1 MAENEN
7 ANGQETQQKKKDSPI
22 LWIIILVINIAL
34 IFFMWNYYQ
43 KLKSQIVEETISTA
57 TITRT
62 ATTTVQEKAI
72 VGYDLAEVLYTDLK
86 TAHDQMTDGDF
97 ATAQETLTHAFNV
110 AGLTLKVIS
119 VESGDE
125 NIDTKLKEFRTEISS
140 VAYYLSQ
147 TLEMLY
153 KEQND
158 QAMAYYTKN
167 IDLEKLK
174 TMISDGKQYYINI
187 LIQSNTKEE

>member
-7 ANGQETQQKKKDSPI
+7 ANGQETQEKKKDSP
-22 LWIIILVINIAL
+22 LVWLIILVINIAL

-43 KLKSQIVEETISTA
+43 KLKTQVVQETIGTA
-57 TITRT
+57 TVTRT

-72 VGYDLAEVLYTDLK
+72 VGYDLAEVLYDDLK
-86 TAHDQMTDGDF
+86 TAHDQMLEQDF
-97 ATAQETLTHAFNV
+97 TTAQETLTHAVNV
-110 AGLTLKVIS
+110 AGLTLKIIS
-119 VESGDE
+119 VESGNETVDA
-125 NIDTKLKEFRTEISS
+125 KLKEFRTQLSS

-147 TLEMLY
+147 TLELLY

-158 QAMAYYTKN
+158 KAMAYFTKN

-174 TMISDGKQYYINI
+174 TMINDGKQYYIKL
-187 LIQSNTKEE
+187 LIEASIKEE

>member
-7 ANGQETQQKKKDSPI
+7 ANGQETQEKKKDSP
-22 LWIIILVINIAL
+22 LVWLIILVINIAL

-43 KLKSQIVEETISTA
+43 KLKTQVVQETIGTA
-57 TITRT
+57 TVTRT

-72 VGYDLAEVLYTDLK
+72 VGYDLAEVLYDDLK
-86 TAHDQMTDGDF
+86 TAHDQMLEQDF
-97 ATAQETLTHAFNV
+97 TTAQETLTHAVNV
-110 AGLTLKVIS
+110 AGLTLKIIS
-119 VESGDE
+119 VESGNE
-125 NIDTKLKEFRTEISS
+125 TIDAKLKEFRTQLSS

-147 TLEMLY
+147 TLELLY

-158 QAMAYYTKN
+158 KAMAYFTKN

-174 TMISDGKQYYINI
+174 TMINDGKQYYIKL
-187 LIQSNTKEE
+187 LIEASIKEE

>member
-7 ANGQETQQKKKDSPI
+7 ANGQETQEKKKDSP
-22 LWIIILVINIAL
+22 LVWLIILVINIAL

-43 KLKSQIVEETISTA
+43 KLKTQVVQETIGTA
-57 TITRT
+57 TVTRT

-72 VGYDLAEVLYTDLK
+72 VGYDLAEVLYDDLK
-86 TAHDQMTDGDF
+86 TAHDQMLDQDF
-97 ATAQETLTHAFNV
+97 ATAQETLTHAVNV
-110 AGLTLKVIS
+110 AGLTLKIIS
-119 VESGDE
+119 VESGNETVDA
-125 NIDTKLKEFRTEISS
+125 KLKEFRTQLSS

-147 TLEMLY
+147 TLELLY

-158 QAMAYYTKN
+158 KAMAYFTKN

-174 TMISDGKQYYINI
+174 TMINDGKQYYIKL
-187 LIQSNTKEE
+187 LIEASIKEE